1 MEFIET
7 SFYTK
12 YITSLLSDDEYKNL
26 QNFLVEHPQSGKVI
40 KGSGG
45 LRKLRWDSKNK
56 GKSSGIRNIYYYYE
70 NEHTIYM
77 IYVYEKSKKDDLS
90 KKELDLLKQIIQK
103 DQIMEK
109 EMFEELLSSV
119 KEAKDIMQGKKE
131 PSRRFYIDEPNAKE
145 IRQKLHLTQ
154 NQFASLMNIS
164 IHTLRNWEQG
174 RRQPEGPAKVLLNV
188 ANNHPNILIEMIN

>member
-1 MEFIET
+1 
-7 SFYTK
+7 
-12 YITSLLSDDEYKNL
+12 
-26 QNFLVEHPQSGKVI
+26 
-40 KGSGG
+40 
-45 LRKLRWDSKNK
+45 
-56 GKSSGIRNIYYYYE
+56 
-70 NEHTIYM
+70 
-77 IYVYEKSKKDDLS
+77 
-90 KKELDLLKQIIQK
+90 
-103 DQIMEK
+103 MEK

-145 IRQKLHLTQ
+145 IRQKLLLTQ

>member
-1 MEFIET
+1 
-7 SFYTK
+7 
-12 YITSLLSDDEYKNL
+12 
-26 QNFLVEHPQSGKVI
+26 
-40 KGSGG
+40 
-45 LRKLRWDSKNK
+45 
-56 GKSSGIRNIYYYYE
+56 
-70 NEHTIYM
+70 
-77 IYVYEKSKKDDLS
+77 
-90 KKELDLLKQIIQK
+90 
-103 DQIMEK
+103 MEK

-145 IRQKLHLTQ
+145 IRQKLLLTQ

-188 ANNHPNILIEMIN
+188 ANNHANILIEMIN

>member
-1 MEFIET
+1 
-7 SFYTK
+7 
-12 YITSLLSDDEYKNL
+12 
-26 QNFLVEHPQSGKVI
+26 
-40 KGSGG
+40 
-45 LRKLRWDSKNK
+45 
-56 GKSSGIRNIYYYYE
+56 
-70 NEHTIYM
+70 
-77 IYVYEKSKKDDLS
+77 
-90 KKELDLLKQIIQK
+90 
-103 DQIMEK
+103 MEK

-145 IRQKLHLTQ
+145 IRQKLQLTQ

>member
-1 MEFIET
+1 
-7 SFYTK
+7 
-12 YITSLLSDDEYKNL
+12 
-26 QNFLVEHPQSGKVI
+26 
-40 KGSGG
+40 
-45 LRKLRWDSKNK
+45 
-56 GKSSGIRNIYYYYE
+56 
-70 NEHTIYM
+70 
-77 IYVYEKSKKDDLS
+77 
-90 KKELDLLKQIIQK
+90 
-103 DQIMEK
+103 MEK

-131 PSRRFYIDEPNAKE
+131 PSRKFYIQEPNAKE
-145 IRQKLHLTQ
+145 IRQKLQLTQ

>member
-1 MEFIET
+1 M
-7 SFYTK
+7 
-12 YITSLLSDDEYKNL
+12 
-26 QNFLVEHPQSGKVI
+26 QNDK
-40 KGSGG
+40 
-45 LRKLRWDSKNK
+45 
-56 GKSSGIRNIYYYYE
+56 
-70 NEHTIYM
+70 
-77 IYVYEKSKKDDLS
+77 
-90 KKELDLLKQIIQK
+90 
-103 DQIMEK
+103 
-109 EMFEELLSSV
+109 FEELLSSV

-131 PSRRFYIDEPNAKE
+131 PSRKFYIQEPNAKE

>member
-1 MEFIET
+1 
-7 SFYTK
+7 
-12 YITSLLSDDEYKNL
+12 
-26 QNFLVEHPQSGKVI
+26 
-40 KGSGG
+40 
-45 LRKLRWDSKNK
+45 
-56 GKSSGIRNIYYYYE
+56 
-70 NEHTIYM
+70 
-77 IYVYEKSKKDDLS
+77 
-90 KKELDLLKQIIQK
+90 
-103 DQIMEK
+103 MEK

-145 IRQKLHLTQ
+145 IRQKLQLTQ

-188 ANNHPNILIEMIN
+188 ANNHPNILIEMIK

>member
-1 MEFIET
+1 
-7 SFYTK
+7 
-12 YITSLLSDDEYKNL
+12 
-26 QNFLVEHPQSGKVI
+26 
-40 KGSGG
+40 
-45 LRKLRWDSKNK
+45 
-56 GKSSGIRNIYYYYE
+56 
-70 NEHTIYM
+70 
-77 IYVYEKSKKDDLS
+77 
-90 KKELDLLKQIIQK
+90 
-103 DQIMEK
+103 MEK

-174 RRQPEGPAKVLLNV
+174 RRNPEGPAKVLLNIV
-188 ANNHPNILIEMIN
+188 NNYPEMLLGKA